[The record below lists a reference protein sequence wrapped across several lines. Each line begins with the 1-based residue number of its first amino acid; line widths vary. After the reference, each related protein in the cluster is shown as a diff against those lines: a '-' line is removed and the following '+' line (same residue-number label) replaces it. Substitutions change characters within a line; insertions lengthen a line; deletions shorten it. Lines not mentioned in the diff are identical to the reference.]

1 MNENKLIT
9 ANVSFEVDGQPGQ
22 VEIAGID
29 FESLVRNIFTFDLE
43 NETKAKVTEFTLD
56 DGRQFHF
63 NDYVVHAW
71 LDHGRI
77 DEEKFIE
84 MSLLK
89 KDL

>member
-22 VEIAGID
+22 VEIAGLD
-29 FESLVRNIFTFDLE
+29 LESLVRNIFTFDLE
-43 NETKAKVTEFTLD
+43 NTQKAKVTEFTID
-56 DGRQFHF
+56 DGRHFHF

-84 MSLLK
+84 MSLIK
-89 KDL
+89 

>member
-9 ANVSFEVDGQPGQ
+9 ANVSFEVDGHPGQ

-29 FESLVRNIFTFDLE
+29 FESLVRNILTFDLE
-43 NETKAKVTEFTLD
+43 NTQKATVTGFTLD
-56 DGRQFHF
+56 DGRKFEF
-63 NDYVVHAW
+63 NSYVAHSW

-84 MSLLK
+84 MSLIK
-89 KDL
+89 KDE